1 MPPPSNDINR
11 RLTPLFVKQPCW
23 MIGPLA
29 KQLGY
34 SIPSVRRFLAQTG
47 YYSSFTHNGCWYTLS
62 SVPRFNRQ
70 GLWFHRD
77 IGFSRAGTLTSTLI
91 ALVTKSGSGM
101 TAEQLGEALRCRC
114 HSVLV
119 KLVRQSRLRRQKHG
133 RAYVYLAPEDQRA
146 NAQLQALQGAEAMV
160 LPAEISVLVLAEYIR
175 NPSAGFGKLAKALTR
190 RTGARI
196 AAAQVKA
203 LFDQHG
209 LKKTA

>member
-1 MPPPSNDINR
+1 MPPPSIDVNQ
-11 RLTPLFVKQPCW
+11 RLTPLFVKHPCW

-34 SIPSVRRFLAQTG
+34 SIPSVRRFLAQSG

-62 SVPRFNRQ
+62 SIPRFNRQ
-70 GLWFHRD
+70 GLWFHQD
-77 IGFSRAGTLTSTLI
+77 IGFSRAGKLTSTLI
-91 ALVTKSGSGM
+91 ALVTKSTSGM

-133 RAYVYLAPEDQRA
+133 RAYVYLSSDDQRA
-146 NAQLQALQGAEAMV
+146 HAQLQALQGSAMV

-175 NPSAGFGKLAKALTR
+175 NPAAGFGNLAKAITR

-196 AAAQVKA
+196 TAVQVKG